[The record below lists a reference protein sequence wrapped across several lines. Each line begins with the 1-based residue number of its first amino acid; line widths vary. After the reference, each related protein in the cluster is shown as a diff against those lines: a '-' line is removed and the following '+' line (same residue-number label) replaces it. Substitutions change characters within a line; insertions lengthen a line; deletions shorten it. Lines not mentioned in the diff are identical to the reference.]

1 MIATRGGKITDE
13 SDSDESD
20 DEECANAFWL
30 CLVVQKCQ
38 VADKDMTI
46 LNTNVRTGQKYIR
59 VRWFEKDDDCD
70 DMYVLSDAEA
80 CITDDRV
87 KGLIPLKK
95 CIGKIKKFPEV
106 PSVDDPYISFKLQ
119 RSMEKNLNVLRK
131 KAQ

>member
-1 MIATRGGKITDE
+1 VIATRGGKITDE

-46 LNTNVRTGQKYIR
+46 LNSI
-59 VRWFEKDDDCD
+59 
-70 DMYVLSDAEA
+70 
-80 CITDDRV
+80 
-87 KGLIPLKK
+87 
-95 CIGKIKKFPEV
+95 
-106 PSVDDPYISFKLQ
+106 
-119 RSMEKNLNVLRK
+119 EKNLNVLRK